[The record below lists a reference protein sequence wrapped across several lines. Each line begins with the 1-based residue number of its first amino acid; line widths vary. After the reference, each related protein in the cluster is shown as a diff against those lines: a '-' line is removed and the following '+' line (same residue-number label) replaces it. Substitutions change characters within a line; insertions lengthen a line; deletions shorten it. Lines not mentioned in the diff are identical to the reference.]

1 MTHVPLLRAGL
12 LWLIFLLSFLLV
24 LLLQPPL
31 LYVAYTLTALGL
43 LYLGFEARRLRG
55 KPLPLH
61 ALARTIIRVGLALLT
76 AAAILSLL
84 DNVLVLANGVPALM
98 AFSFFIEP
106 LWILGALV
114 AFGGSSTRGWE
125 TQGECSFYRTGSET
139 NKFTGKAVNATTR
152 FALRLFGAGQPSSR
166 SFCC

>member
-1 MTHVPLLRAGL
+1 LTHVPLLRAGL

-31 LYVAYTLTALGL
+31 LYVAYTLTALGF

-55 KPLPLH
+55 KPPPLH

-76 AAAILSLL
+76 AAAILSLI
-84 DNVLVLANGVPALM
+84 DNVLVLANDVPVLM
-98 AFSFFIEP
+98 AFSFFIGP

-114 AFGGSSTRGWE
+114 AFGGVLYARVGD
-125 TQGECSFYRTGSET
+125 QG
-139 NKFTGKAVNATTR
+139 
-152 FALRLFGAGQPSSR
+152 
-166 SFCC
+166 